1 MSLAKSVLST
11 LRERKET
18 LAVAESVTGGGISN
32 AITEV
37 EGASHSFLGG
47 VVAYSRESKVRDLSI
62 AENIID
68 QYGIYSE
75 EVALAMARGVRS
87 RFDSD
92 WAISTTGVG
101 GPGDSHGVK
110 PGSIW
115 VAFIGPDSQET
126 LFLQLT
132 GTRQQV
138 RIGAVKSIFPAFER
152 ILSRRTNLPNR

>member
-1 MSLAKSVLST
+1 MSLAKSVLAI
-11 LRERKET
+11 LQARKET

-37 EGASHSFLGG
+37 EGASHAFLGG
-47 VVAYSRESKVRDLSI
+47 LVAYSRASKVRDLTIS
-62 AENIID
+62 EKVID

-75 EVALAMARGVRS
+75 EVALAMAIGVRA
-87 RFDSD
+87 RFNSD

-101 GPGDSHGVK
+101 GPGDSHGIK

-115 VAFIGPDSQET
+115 VAFVGPDSQET

-132 GTRQQV
+132 GSRQQV
-138 RIGAVKSIFPAFER
+138 RAGAVESIFPAFER
-152 ILSRRTNLPNR
+152 ILSRRTNPSKG